1 MVKALFEINLYV
13 ILKKNLLNT
22 FNKLCYKMR
31 FIWSLVVSQSEKCNL
46 KSPKYKKGNPKG
58 NSEKTFEKWKRYK
71 SGT

>member
-1 MVKALFEINLYV
+1 
-13 ILKKNLLNT
+13 
-22 FNKLCYKMR
+22 MR